1 MTTRSSGKDRTPARR
16 AVPALLAA
24 GLLLLIASLVLAI
37 GRLDHQPHS
46 QTLNGDGPASVAI
59 PAIGV
64 HAPIVAVG
72 LQADGTM
79 QVPDPGQVGWYRLG
93 PQPGAPGPA
102 VLIGHVDDRTGP
114 AVFYRLRQSAP
125 ATRSSSASPTG
136 PPAGSSSAAW
146 SSTQRP
152 PCPPTASG
160 PPRPGRCCAS
170 SPAAAPSSAPPAT
183 TATTS
188 LSTPPQPAPNQ
199 SAGAP
204 AYRSVATMPIAAAR

>member
-1 MTTRSSGKDRTPARR
+1 MTTRSFGKDRTPARR

-37 GRLDHQPHS
+37 GRLDRQPHP
-46 QTLNGDGPASVAI
+46 QTLNRDGPTSIAI

-79 QVPDPGQVGWYRLG
+79 QVPDPDQVGWYRLG

-114 AVFYRLRQSAP
+114 AVFYRLRQLRPGDQILVGQSDGTTSRFLVGRLEQHPKTALP
-125 ATRSSSASPTG
+125 TNRIWTTTTRPVVRLITCSGPFIRATGHYRDNLIVFASPTG
-136 PPAGSSSAAW
+136 S
-146 SSTQRP
+146 
-152 PCPPTASG
+152 
-160 PPRPGRCCAS
+160 
-170 SPAAAPSSAPPAT
+170 
-183 TATTS
+183 
-188 LSTPPQPAPNQ
+188 
-199 SAGAP
+199 
-204 AYRSVATMPIAAAR
+204 